1 MKAKRIFEDYHR
13 ENGGGYGPVVKQLM
27 LEFIH
32 QRECLEREREDRHKA
47 DLANIEIDTTF
58 KEQIKLSKEQIKVL
72 KGQVEALAESSR
84 TSSRDAR
91 TANIIS
97 FASMAIALLAII
109 LRVC

>member
-32 QRECLEREREDRHKA
+32 QRERLEREREDRHKA

-58 KEQIKLSKEQIKVL
+58 KEQIKVL

-109 LRVC
+109 LSIC